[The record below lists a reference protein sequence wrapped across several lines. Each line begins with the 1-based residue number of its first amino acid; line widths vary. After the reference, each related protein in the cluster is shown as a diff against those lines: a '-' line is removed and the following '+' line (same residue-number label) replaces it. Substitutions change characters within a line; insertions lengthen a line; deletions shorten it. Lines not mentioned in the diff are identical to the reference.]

1 MKKYSSFFLFII
13 KYSGDNMS
21 KDTFKIFAGKH
32 PELAESVL
40 KSKTTWQKLY
50 ELYDIY
56 GENSTVWDNFFTSQP
71 AKEPLKELF
80 QTFKNLDMEQV
91 QKGVTSL
98 QKTIGLLQDIGL
110 NNNDL
115 VRPQYEPKPLYTYF
129 DD

>member
-1 MKKYSSFFLFII
+1 
-13 KYSGDNMS
+13 MS
-21 KDTFKIFAGKH
+21 KETFKLFALKH
-32 PELAESVL
+32 PELASSVL
-40 KSKTTWQKLY
+40 KSKTSWQKLY
-50 ELYDIY
+50 EIYDIY
-56 GENSTVWDNFFTSQP
+56 GEESTVWSQFFTETP
-71 AKEPLKELF
+71 VKEPLKDLF

-110 NNNDL
+110 NSTTA

>member
-1 MKKYSSFFLFII
+1 
-13 KYSGDNMS
+13 
-21 KDTFKIFAGKH
+21 
-32 PELAESVL
+32 
-40 KSKTTWQKLY
+40 
-50 ELYDIY
+50 
-56 GENSTVWDNFFTSQP
+56 
-71 AKEPLKELF
+71 
-80 QTFKNLDMEQV
+80 MEQV

>member
-1 MKKYSSFFLFII
+1 
-13 KYSGDNMS
+13 MS

-32 PELAESVL
+32 PELAATVL

>member
-1 MKKYSSFFLFII
+1 
-13 KYSGDNMS
+13 MS
-21 KDTFKIFAGKH
+21 KETFKIFAGKH
-32 PELAESVL
+32 PELATSVL
-40 KSKTTWQKLY
+40 KSKTSWQKLY

-56 GENSTVWDNFFTSQP
+56 GEDASVWSQFFTETTT
-71 AKEPLKELF
+71 KEPLKELF

-110 NNNDL
+110 GTTNMI
-115 VRPQYEPKPLYTYF
+115 RPKYEPKPLYTYF